1 AMRYQ
6 PRLRD
11 GQVAPLPWPVAMY
24 RKLNHTVWP
33 LEDGTSQRVVI
44 LEKFLLFVAFL
55 IFSLH
60 NEVDFHY
67 VVANRKDID
76 KMLTGAP
83 TYLVLVEIQ
92 IRAFEMAVRKDDFK
106 RLLQKFYADIYV
118 SEQSQPLLF
127 SRIQKMMLAT
137 RLNSVAYLLALLNFS
152 LVPVQNIIYHRR
164 DMLYQQVYLFD
175 NTKLYFFLPLICMN
189 YWVGIIITTMLFG
202 ELNVMGELMTHLNTR
217 YVLLRSDLN
226 KICDCL
232 LKEANHTEIS
242 ALYRRALINI
252 IRRNVALNQFGEE
265 MEKEFSFRIFIMFS
279 FSAVLLCVMG
289 FKAYTNPAA
298 NIVYIIWFMAKFC
311 ELLAFGMLGS
321 ILYAT
326 TDELST
332 MYYSCNWEQI
342 VYRSSNTNENVLLM
356 KLVYQAIQINSRPF
370 FLTGL
375 KYFRV
380 TLVAVLKVIY
390 DNCFIILI
398 SMENF
403 LDYT

>member
-1 AMRYQ
+1 LSEMRYQ

-11 GQVAPLPWPVAMY
+11 GQAIPLPWPVAMY
-24 RKLNHTVWP
+24 RRLNHTVWP
-33 LEDGTSQRVVI
+33 LEDGASRLVVL
-44 LEKFLLFVAFL
+44 LEKISIFVGFL
-55 IFSLH
+55 IFTLH

-67 VVANRKDID
+67 LIANRKDID

-92 IRAFEMAVRKDDFK
+92 IRGFELAMRKDDFK

-118 SEQSQPLLF
+118 SKESQPELYT
-127 SRIQKMMLAT
+127 RIQRLMLGT
-137 RLNSVAYLLALLNFS
+137 RLNSIAYLLALFNFS
-152 LVPVQNIIYHRR
+152 LVPVLNIIYHRR

-202 ELNVMGELMTHLNTR
+202 ELNVLGELMAHLNTR
-217 YVLLRSDLN
+217 YLLLSSDLN
-226 KICDCL
+226 KICKRL
-232 LKEANHTEIS
+232 LEDENRDEVAAK
-242 ALYRRALINI
+242 YRRALIHI
-252 IRRNVALNQFGEE
+252 MRRNDALNQFGQE

-289 FKAYTNPAA
+289 FKAYTNPAG
-298 NIVYIIWFMAKFC
+298 NIAYIIWFIAKFC
-311 ELLAFGMLGS
+311 ELLAFGMIGS

-342 VYRSSNTNENVLLM
+342 IYRSSNARENVLLM
-356 KLVYQAIQINSRPF
+356 KLVFQAIQINSRPF

-380 TLVAVLKVIY
+380 TLVAVLKVI
-390 DNCFIILI
+390 
-398 SMENF
+398 
-403 LDYT
+403 

>member
-1 AMRYQ
+1 MRYQ

-11 GQVAPLPWPVAMY
+11 GQAIPLPWPVAMY
-24 RKLNHTVWP
+24 RRLNHTVWP
-33 LEDGTSQRVVI
+33 LEDGASRLVVF
-44 LEKFLLFVAFL
+44 LEKISIFVGFL
-55 IFSLH
+55 IFTLH

-67 VVANRKDID
+67 LIANRKDID

-92 IRAFEMAVRKDDFK
+92 IRGFELAVRKDDFK

-118 SEQSQPLLF
+118 SQESHPELY
-127 SRIQKMMLAT
+127 SRIQRLMLGT
-137 RLNSVAYLLALLNFS
+137 RLNSIAYLLALFNFS

-202 ELNVMGELMTHLNTR
+202 ELNVLGELMAHLNTR
-217 YVLLRSDLN
+217 YLLLSSDLN
-226 KICDCL
+226 KICKRL
-232 LKEANHTEIS
+232 LEDENRDEI
-242 ALYRRALINI
+242 AAKYRRALIHI
-252 IRRNVALNQFGEE
+252 MRRNVALNQFGQE

-289 FKAYTNPAA
+289 FKAYTNPAG

-311 ELLAFGMLGS
+311 ELLAFGMIGS

-326 TDELST
+326 SDELST

-342 VYRSSNTNENVLLM
+342 IYRSSNARENVLLM
-356 KLVYQAIQINSRPF
+356 KLVFQAIQINSRPF
-370 FLTGL
+370 FSHGL
-375 KYFRV
+375 KIF
-380 TLVAVLKVIY
+380 
-390 DNCFIILI
+390 
-398 SMENF
+398 
-403 LDYT
+403 

>member
-1 AMRYQ
+1 LSEMRYQ

-11 GQVAPLPWPVAMY
+11 GQAIPLPWPVAMY
-24 RKLNHTVWP
+24 RRLNHTVWP
-33 LEDGTSQRVVI
+33 LEDGASRLVVL
-44 LEKFLLFVAFL
+44 LEKISIFVGFL
-55 IFSLH
+55 IFTLH

-67 VVANRKDID
+67 LIANRKDID

-92 IRAFEMAVRKDDFK
+92 IRGFELAVRKDDFK

-118 SEQSQPLLF
+118 SQESQPELYT
-127 SRIQKMMLAT
+127 RIQRLMLGT
-137 RLNSVAYLLALLNFS
+137 RLNSIAYLLALFNFS
-152 LVPVQNIIYHRR
+152 LVPVLNIIYHRR

-202 ELNVMGELMTHLNTR
+202 ELNVLGELMAHLNTR
-217 YVLLRSDLN
+217 YLLLSSDLN
-226 KICDCL
+226 KICKRL
-232 LKEANHTEIS
+232 LEDENRDEVAAK
-242 ALYRRALINI
+242 YRRALIHI
-252 IRRNVALNQFGEE
+252 MRRNDALNQFGQE

-289 FKAYTNPAA
+289 FKAYTNPAG

-311 ELLAFGMLGS
+311 ELLAFGMIGS

-342 VYRSSNTNENVLLM
+342 IYRSSNARENVLLM
-356 KLVYQAIQINSRPF
+356 KLVFQAIQINSRPF

-380 TLVAVLKVIY
+380 TLVAVLK
-390 DNCFIILI
+390 IIQGAF
-398 SMENF
+398 SYFTF
-403 LDYT
+403 LTSIR